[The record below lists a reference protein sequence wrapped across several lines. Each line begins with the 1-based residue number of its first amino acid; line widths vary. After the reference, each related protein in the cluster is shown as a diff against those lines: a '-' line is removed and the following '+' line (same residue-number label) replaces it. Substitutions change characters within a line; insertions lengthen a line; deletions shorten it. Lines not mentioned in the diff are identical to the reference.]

1 MGDYICMKMNE
12 LNLQN
17 IQIRLRLA
25 IKESGIQ
32 QKEIARL
39 VGVSAQTV
47 SKYMK
52 TDVFPALDTLAK
64 LCVVLDV
71 SADYIL
77 GIDQK

>member
-1 MGDYICMKMNE
+1 MEMKE
-12 LNLQN
+12 VNLQN
-17 IQIRLRLA
+17 IQNRLRAA

-39 VGVSAQTV
+39 IGVSAQTV

-52 TDVFPALDTLAK
+52 ADIFPALDTLAK
-64 LCVVLDV
+64 LCIVLDV

-77 GIDQK
+77 GIDQN

>member
-1 MGDYICMKMNE
+1 MEMKE
-12 LNLQN
+12 VNLQN
-17 IQIRLRLA
+17 IQNRLRAA

-39 VGVSAQTV
+39 IGVSAQTV

-52 TDVFPALDTLAK
+52 ADIFPALDTLAK
-64 LCVVLDV
+64 LCIVLDV

-77 GIDQK
+77 GIEQN

>member
-1 MGDYICMKMNE
+1 MEMKD

-17 IQIRLRLA
+17 IQKRLRTA

-32 QKEIARL
+32 QKEIAKQI
-39 VGVSAQTV
+39 GV

-52 TDVFPALDTLAK
+52 ADIFPALDTLAK
-64 LCVVLDV
+64 LCVVIDV

-77 GIDQK
+77 GIDKK